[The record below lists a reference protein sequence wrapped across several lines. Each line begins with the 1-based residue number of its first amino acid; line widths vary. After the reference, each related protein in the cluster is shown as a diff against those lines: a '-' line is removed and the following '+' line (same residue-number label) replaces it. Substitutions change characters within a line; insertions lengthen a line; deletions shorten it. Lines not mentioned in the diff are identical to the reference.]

1 MCNLRIIDL
10 KLAQEIKDSK
20 DLNRIEIVNNFI
32 ENYLATKIIP
42 PLPSKKRNW
51 VANRFERDE

>member
-42 PLPSKKRNW
+42 PLPPKKRNW